1 MFFIYTSGNE
11 EQSRKKRSVSVL
23 IRNTCSSLIHIQSGS
38 LCSSRMWLLFSCG
51 DRMYVYI
58 VSCIF
63 FLYLCS
69 DIWLHMAFTVSGSKC
84 VPWETYADKLLY
96 SASCLS
102 TSAGPSSHPDPTVFQ
117 SSLWNGHACISSS
130 THVIRACDH
139 MPVTARGPHT
149 SRDGNCPLWQ
159 MVAIIS
165 HNSVDTWD
173 LRRAAKGRPLH
184 TRGGS
189 HFE

>member
-11 EQSRKKRSVSVL
+11 EQTRKKRSVSVL

-58 VSCIF
+58 VSWNF
-63 FLYLCS
+63 FLYLS
-69 DIWLHMAFTVSGSKC
+69 DIWLHMAFIVSGSKC

-149 SRDGNCPLWQ
+149 SRDGDCPLWQ

-173 LRRAAKGRPLH
+173 LRRVAKGRPLH